1 MMYVSGKA
9 KAQIL
14 MNNEILLNVIFSI
27 EAEDL
32 QLYTISMEMIWYEEY
47 YI

>member
-9 KAQIL
+9 KDQIL
-14 MNNEILLNVIFSI
+14 MKNETLLNVIFSI